1 MTPYLTSPFHD
12 RLAPLN
18 ETNRWEGWAGF
29 TTASV
34 FSTVDEEYVTTRQ
47 HATVYDTS
55 PLRKYRV
62 SGPDAERLVDRL
74 ITRSAARIRV
84 GQVAYA
90 SWCDDDG
97 KLIEDGT
104 VFRLAED
111 VFQINAQEPQLRW
124 FQDTGH
130 GLDARVEETTE
141 TMASLAIQGP
151 MSREILLRAGIVE
164 AGDLRYFRL
173 AHGTFDGAPLLIT
186 RTGFTGDLGF
196 ELWVGAER
204 ALALIDRL
212 FAAAAP
218 RRLLPL
224 GSAALNLLR
233 LEAGHV
239 MVNAEYRA
247 ANLVLRPGHRRSP
260 FELGLEWTVDL
271 GKDHFTGRR
280 ALAAEQARGGP
291 PRRLVGLDIAG
302 RKPGQDAFV
311 YDGKREVG
319 LVSTAAWS
327 PILKKNIALASVEAP
342 LAGLGTGLEV
352 EIWHRKEMIFERALV
367 PCTVVSRP
375 FYDPPRKRD

>member
-1 MTPYLTSPFHD
+1 MTPYLETPFHA

-18 ETNRWEGWAGF
+18 ETNKWEGWAGF

-34 FSTVDEEYVTTRQ
+34 FSTVEEEYTTTRL
-47 HATVYDTS
+47 HATLYDTS
-55 PLRKYRV
+55 PLRKYRIA
-62 SGPDAERLVDRL
+62 GPGAARLVDRL
-74 ITRSAARIRV
+74 ITRDVARIRV

-90 SWCDDDG
+90 GWCDDDG

-104 VFRLAED
+104 LFRLADDE
-111 VFQINAQEPQLRW
+111 FQINAQEPQLRW

-130 GLDARVEETTE
+130 GLDARIEEFTSRL
-141 TMASLAIQGP
+141 ASLAIQGP
-151 MSREILLRAGIVE
+151 MSREILAGAGIEE
-164 AGDLRYFRL
+164 ASDLRYFRL
-173 AHGTFDGAPLLIT
+173 AQTTFDGGPLMIS

-196 ELWVGAER
+196 ELWVPRDR

-218 RRLLPL
+218 RRLLPM

-233 LEAGHV
+233 LEAGYI

-260 FELGLEWTVDL
+260 FELGLDWTVDL

-280 ALAAEQARGGP
+280 ALAAERARGGLH
-291 PRRLVGLDIAG
+291 RLVGLDIVG
-302 RKPGQDAFV
+302 RKPASDSFV
-311 YDGKREVG
+311 YDGEREVG

-327 PILKKNIALASVEAP
+327 PILKKNIALASVA
-342 LAGLGTGLEV
+342 ADVARLGTRLAV
-352 EIWHRKEMIFERALV
+352 EIWHRKEMAFERSLV
-367 PCTVVSRP
+367 PCTVIARP
-375 FYDPPRKRD
+375 FYDPAQKRA